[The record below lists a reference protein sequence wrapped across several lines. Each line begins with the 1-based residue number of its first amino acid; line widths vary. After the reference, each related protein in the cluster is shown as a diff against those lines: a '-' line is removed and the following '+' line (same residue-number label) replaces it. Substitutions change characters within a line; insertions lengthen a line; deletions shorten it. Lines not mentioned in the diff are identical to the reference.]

1 MEIVSDNPSQPVE
14 KPASGLDRGDVI
26 ARLRRLLRPKTECDR
41 LQRDALLAFLVRVVS
56 AGILY
61 LSQIALAR
69 WMGGHEYG
77 IYVFVWTWILVLGGL
92 SHLGLATAMIRLIP
106 EYKEQAQCNLL
117 RGLLRYGRMTA
128 LASASVVALL
138 GLLGLKAFSGRLDS
152 MYVLPAYLAL
162 VCIPMIA
169 ISDVQDGIGRGGGWM
184 TVALLPPY
192 VLRPLLI
199 LGFMGAASLLHLP
212 MSAETAVSCA
222 VIATWSAVAI
232 QSLMLRRKL
241 GTEIADGPR
250 ERRSDLWLRMSL
262 PLLAITGSELL
273 LQNTDVL
280 VIAHYLQPEQA
291 ALYFAAAKT
300 MALVLFVHYA
310 VGSAAA
316 KRFSA
321 LNARGDHDGL
331 RAFVRQSVTWTFW
344 PSLGAAI
351 LLLVLGKPLL
361 WLFGPKF
368 TTGYPVMLVL
378 VLGYLGRA
386 AMGPSEFLL
395 NMLGQQKACAAV
407 FVAMAVLNIVLQ
419 LVCVPALGLMGA
431 AISTATVLA
440 LGALL
445 NAVIAYKRLGLTIP
459 IWHAYRRERT

>member
-1 MEIVSDNPSQPVE
+1 
-14 KPASGLDRGDVI
+14 
-26 ARLRRLLRPKTECDR
+26 
-41 LQRDALLAFLVRVVS
+41 
-56 AGILY
+56 
-61 LSQIALAR
+61 
-69 WMGGHEYG
+69 
-77 IYVFVWTWILVLGGL
+77 
-92 SHLGLATAMIRLIP
+92 MIRLIP
-106 EYKEQAQCNLL
+106 EYKEQAQTNLL

-128 LASASVVALL
+128 LASASAVATL
-138 GLLGLKAFSGRLDS
+138 GLAGLVVFSGRLDHA
-152 MYVLPAYLAL
+152 YVLPAYLAL

-169 ISDVQDGIGRGGGWM
+169 ISDVQDGIGRGSGWM
-184 TVALLPPY
+184 AVGLLPPY
-192 VLRPLLI
+192 VFRPLLI
-199 LGFMGAASLLHLP
+199 LMLMGAASLLQLP
-212 MSAETAVSCA
+212 MSAETAVGCA
-222 VIATWSAVAI
+222 VLATWSAVAI
-232 QSLMLRRKL
+232 QTALLHRRL
-241 GTEIADGPR
+241 GAAVNAGPR
-250 ERRSDLWLRMSL
+250 ERRPDLWLGMSL

-273 LQNTDVL
+273 LQSTDVL

-344 PSLGAAI
+344 PSLAAAA
-351 LLLVLGKPLL
+351 LLLTLGKPLL

-368 TTGYPVMLVL
+368 TSGYPVMLVL

-407 FVAMAVLNIVLQ
+407 FMAMAALNIVLQ
-419 LVCVPALGLMGA
+419 VITVPALGLMGA
-431 AISTATVLA
+431 AISSATVLA
-440 LGALL
+440 LGAVL
-445 NAVIAYKRLGLTIP
+445 NAVIAYKRLGLSIP
-459 IWHAYRRERT
+459 IWRAYGGTQA